1 MSFGRNFTEILPG
14 RLGVMNKP
22 GTYHSLA
29 EDLTF
34 LRQQGVTA
42 IVSLTAAALNTTILA
57 AAKMTYLHQPVV
69 DFTPPTAEQLG
80 GIMDFMTRE
89 IDQLGGM
96 VLVHCGAGLGRS
108 GTVAACYMVK
118 DGMKPWEAI
127 NRLRELRPFSV
138 ETPEQEQA
146 VVNYAERLTG
156 NG

>member
-1 MSFGRNFTEILPG
+1 LSFGRKFTEILPG
-14 RLGVMNKP
+14 RLGVMNQP
-22 GTYHSLA
+22 GTYHRLA
-29 EDLTF
+29 EDLDF

-42 IVSLTAAALNTTILA
+42 VVSLTAAALNTTILA
-57 AAKMTYLHQPVV
+57 AGKMTYLHQPVI
-69 DFTPPTAEQLG
+69 DFTAPTEEQLS

-118 DGMKPWEAI
+118 DGMNPWDAI
-127 NRLRELRPFSV
+127 HRLRELRPFSV

-146 VVNYAERLTG
+146 VVNYAGRLKK
-156 NG
+156 NN